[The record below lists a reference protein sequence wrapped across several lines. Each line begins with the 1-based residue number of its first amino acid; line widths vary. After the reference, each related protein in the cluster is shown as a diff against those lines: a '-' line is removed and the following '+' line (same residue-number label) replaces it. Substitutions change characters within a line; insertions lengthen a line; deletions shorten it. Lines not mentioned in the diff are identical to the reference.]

1 MVVTSKTEITARLE
15 FWRDALK
22 ALRKAY
28 LALLD
33 GEVKSYKLK
42 DRELTML
49 DMPSLMKEIKE
60 AEQRVDELGRWCRG
74 IGNAKPPEFPG
85 AVPASFF

>member
-1 MVVTSKTEITARLE
+1 MASKTEITARLE

-33 GEVKSYKLK
+33 GGVKSYKLK

-49 DMPSLMKEIKE
+49 DMPNLLKEIKE
-60 AEQRVDELGRWCRG
+60 AEQKVDELEAL
-74 IGNAKPPEFPG
+74 AKG
-85 AVPASFF
+85 GSRRKAVAIIPRDW

>member
-1 MVVTSKTEITARLE
+1 MAGKTEISARLQ
-15 FWRDALK
+15 FWREALK

-60 AEQRVDELGRWCRG
+60 AEQKVDELEALASGGSRR
-74 IGNAKPPEFPG
+74 K
-85 AVPASFF
+85 AVGVIPRDW

>member
-1 MVVTSKTEITARLE
+1 MASKTEITARLE
-15 FWRDALK
+15 FWREALK

-33 GEVKSYKLK
+33 GEVKSYKLR

-60 AEQRVDELGRWCRG
+60 AEQKVDELEALKSGGKLRK
-74 IGNAKPPEFPG
+74 AA
-85 AVPASFF
+85 AVIPRYW

>member
-1 MVVTSKTEITARLE
+1 MTSKTEIAARLE

-33 GEVKSYKLK
+33 GEVKCYKLK

-60 AEQRVDELGRWCRG
+60 AEQKVDELEALASG
-74 IGNAKPPEFPG
+74 GNRRK
-85 AVPASFF
+85 AVGVIPRDW

>member
-1 MVVTSKTEITARLE
+1 MTSKTEITARLG
-15 FWRDALK
+15 FWREALT

-33 GEVKSYKLK
+33 GGVKSYTLK

-49 DMPSLMKEIKE
+49 DMPSLIKEIKE
-60 AEQRVDELGRWCRG
+60 AEQKVDELEALASGGKRRKAVG
-74 IGNAKPPEFPG
+74 IIPRDW
-85 AVPASFF
+85 

>member
-1 MVVTSKTEITARLE
+1 MVNKVEIQARLD
-15 FWRDALK
+15 FWKESLT

-33 GEVKSYKLK
+33 GEVKAYKLK

-49 DMPSLMKEIKE
+49 DLPSLFKEVKE
-60 AEQRVDELGRWCRG
+60 AEQRVDELESLLAGGSRR
-74 IGNAKPPEFPG
+74 K
-85 AVPASFF
+85 AVGVIPRDW

>member
-1 MVVTSKTEITARLE
+1 MADKVEIRARLN
-15 FWRDALK
+15 FWKESLA

-33 GEVKSYKLK
+33 GEVKAYKLK

-49 DMPSLMKEIKE
+49 DLPSLFKEIKE
-60 AEQRVDELGRWCRG
+60 AEQRVVELENQLAGGSRR
-74 IGNAKPPEFPG
+74 K
-85 AVPASFF
+85 AVGVIPRDW

>member
-1 MVVTSKTEITARLE
+1 MASKTEITARLE

-33 GEVKSYKLK
+33 GGVKSYKLK

-49 DMPSLMKEIKE
+49 DMPSLLKEIKE
-60 AEQRVDELGRWCRG
+60 AEQKVDELENLLAGSARR
-74 IGNAKPPEFPG
+74 K
-85 AVPASFF
+85 AVAVIPKDW

>member
-1 MVVTSKTEITARLE
+1 MASKTEITARLE
-15 FWRDALK
+15 FWREALK

-33 GEVKSYKLK
+33 GEVKSYKLR

-49 DMPSLMKEIKE
+49 DMPSLIKEIKE
-60 AEQRVDELGRWCRG
+60 AEQKVDELEALLAGQ
-74 IGNAKPPEFPG
+74 KPRK
-85 AVPASFF
+85 SFGVIPRDW

>member
-1 MVVTSKTEITARLE
+1 MVNKVEIQARLD
-15 FWRDALK
+15 FWKESLT

-33 GEVKSYKLK
+33 GEVKAYKRK

-49 DMPSLMKEIKE
+49 DLPSLFKEIEE
-60 AEQRVDELGRWCRG
+60 AEQRVDELESLLAGGSRR
-74 IGNAKPPEFPG
+74 K
-85 AVPASFF
+85 AVGVIPRDW

>member
-1 MVVTSKTEITARLE
+1 MTSKTEIAVRLE
-15 FWRDALK
+15 FWRNALK

-28 LALLD
+28 LTLLD

-60 AEQRVDELGRWCRG
+60 AEQKVDELEALASG
-74 IGNAKPPEFPG
+74 GNRRK
-85 AVPASFF
+85 AVGVIPRDW

>member
-1 MVVTSKTEITARLE
+1 MASKTEIAARLE
-15 FWRDALK
+15 FWREALK

-49 DMPSLMKEIKE
+49 DMPSLMKEIQE
-60 AEQRVDELGRWCRG
+60 AERKVDELEALASGGSRCKAVGG
-74 IGNAKPPEFPG
+74 IPRDW
-85 AVPASFF
+85 

>member
-1 MVVTSKTEITARLE
+1 MAGKTEISARLE
-15 FWRDALK
+15 FWREALK

-60 AEQRVDELGRWCRG
+60 AEQKVDELEAIASGGSRR
-74 IGNAKPPEFPG
+74 K
-85 AVPASFF
+85 AVAVVPRDW

>member
-1 MVVTSKTEITARLE
+1 MTSKVEIRARLD
-15 FWRDALK
+15 FWKKSLEALQ
-22 ALRKAY
+22 KAY

-49 DMPSLMKEIKE
+49 DLPSLFKEIKE
-60 AEQRVDELGRWCRG
+60 TEQRVDELEALASGGSRR
-74 IGNAKPPEFPG
+74 K
-85 AVPASFF
+85 AVGVIPMDW

>member
-1 MVVTSKTEITARLE
+1 MTSKVEIRARLD
-15 FWRDALK
+15 FWKKSLEALQE
-22 ALRKAY
+22 AY

-49 DMPSLMKEIKE
+49 DLPSLFKEIKE
-60 AEQRVDELGRWCRG
+60 AEQKVDELEALASGGSRR
-74 IGNAKPPEFPG
+74 K
-85 AVPASFF
+85 AVGVIPMDW

>member
-1 MVVTSKTEITARLE
+1 MTSKTEITARLE
-15 FWRDALK
+15 FWCNALK

-60 AEQRVDELGRWCRG
+60 AEQKVDELESLLAG
-74 IGNAKPPEFPG
+74 GNRRK
-85 AVPASFF
+85 AVAVIPRDW

>member
-1 MVVTSKTEITARLE
+1 MTSKTEITARLE

-28 LALLD
+28 LALL
-33 GEVKSYKLK
+33 EVKSYKLK

-60 AEQRVDELGRWCRG
+60 AEQRVDELEALASGGSRR
-74 IGNAKPPEFPG
+74 K
-85 AVPASFF
+85 AVAVVPRDW

>member
-1 MVVTSKTEITARLE
+1 MASKTEIAARLE
-15 FWRDALK
+15 FWREALK

-33 GEVKSYKLK
+33 GEVKSYRLK

-49 DMPSLMKEIKE
+49 DMPSLMKELKE
-60 AEQRVDELGRWCRG
+60 AEQKVDELEALADGGSRRR
-74 IGNAKPPEFPG
+74 
-85 AVPASFF
+85 AVGVIPREW

>member
-1 MVVTSKTEITARLE
+1 MVNKVEIQARLD
-15 FWRDALK
+15 FWKESLT

-33 GEVKSYKLK
+33 GEVKGYKLK

-49 DMPSLMKEIKE
+49 DLPSLFKEIKE
-60 AEQRVDELGRWCRG
+60 AEQRVDELESLLAGGSRR
-74 IGNAKPPEFPG
+74 K
-85 AVPASFF
+85 AVGVIPRDW

>member
-1 MVVTSKTEITARLE
+1 MADKVEIRARLD
-15 FWRDALK
+15 FWKESLV

-33 GEVKSYKLK
+33 GEVKGYKLK

-49 DMPSLMKEIKE
+49 DLPSLFKEIKE
-60 AEQRVDELGRWCRG
+60 AEQRVDELEALASG
-74 IGNAKPPEFPG
+74 GNRRK
-85 AVPASFF
+85 AVGVIPMDW

>member
-1 MVVTSKTEITARLE
+1 MADMTETKARLD
-15 FWRDALK
+15 FWREALT

-33 GEVKSYKLK
+33 GEVKSYKLR

-49 DMPSLMKEIKE
+49 DMPSLIKEIKE
-60 AEQRVDELGRWCRG
+60 AEQRVDELESLLAGGARRKAVAV
-74 IGNAKPPEFPG
+74 IPG
-85 AVPASFF
+85 DW

>member
-1 MVVTSKTEITARLE
+1 MADNVEIRARLD
-15 FWRDALK
+15 FWKESLT

-33 GEVKSYKLK
+33 GEVKGYKLK

-49 DMPSLMKEIKE
+49 DLPSLFKEIKE
-60 AEQRVDELGRWCRG
+60 AEQRVDELESLL
-74 IGNAKPPEFPG
+74 AVG
-85 AVPASFF
+85 ARRKAVAVIPRDW

>member
-1 MVVTSKTEITARLE
+1 MTSNTEIKARLE
-15 FWRDALK
+15 FWRNALK

-60 AEQRVDELGRWCRG
+60 AERKVDELEALAGG
-74 IGNAKPPEFPG
+74 GNRRK
-85 AVPASFF
+85 AVGVIPRDW

>member
-1 MVVTSKTEITARLE
+1 MVNKVEIQARLD
-15 FWRDALK
+15 FWKESLT

-33 GEVKSYKLK
+33 GEVKAYKLK

-49 DMPSLMKEIKE
+49 DLPSLFKEIKE
-60 AEQRVDELGRWCRG
+60 AEQRVDELESLLAGGSRR
-74 IGNAKPPEFPG
+74 K
-85 AVPASFF
+85 AVGVIPRDW

>member
-1 MVVTSKTEITARLE
+1 MTSKVEIRARLD
-15 FWRDALK
+15 FWKKSLE

-42 DRELTML
+42 ERELTML
-49 DMPSLMKEIKE
+49 DLPSLFKEIKE
-60 AEQRVDELGRWCRG
+60 AEQKVDELETLASGGSRR
-74 IGNAKPPEFPG
+74 K
-85 AVPASFF
+85 AVGVIPRDW

>member
-1 MVVTSKTEITARLE
+1 MAGKTEISARLQ
-15 FWRDALK
+15 FWREALK

-60 AEQRVDELGRWCRG
+60 AEQKVDELEAIASGGSRR
-74 IGNAKPPEFPG
+74 K
-85 AVPASFF
+85 AVAVVPRDW

>member
-1 MVVTSKTEITARLE
+1 MVSNAEINARLA
-15 FWRDALK
+15 FWREALN

-33 GEVKSYKLK
+33 GGVKSYTLK

-49 DMPSLMKEIKE
+49 NMPSLMKEIKG
-60 AEQRVDELGRWCRG
+60 AEQKVDELEALASGGGRR
-74 IGNAKPPEFPG
+74 K
-85 AVPASFF
+85 AVAVIPRDW